1 MGEGDIHLEIHEV
14 GKSFGGTRA
23 LDGVSIAINAGS
35 VHAFVGENGAGKS
48 TLGKIV
54 AGVFPPDQ
62 GQLSLRGEP
71 VSFRSPREALQRG
84 IALVAQEVA
93 VVPQRTVA
101 ENVFLGNEP
110 RRLGFVQRRR
120 LRERFEQLVA
130 DTGLVVPAD
139 AVVGSL
145 PLAMQQQVEILRAL
159 ARDAALIVFDEPTA
173 ALSATE
179 VQRFHEIVRGLA
191 AGGRTVIL
199 VSHFLGEVLS
209 LSDTVTVLRDGKVV
223 KTSPAAGETE
233 DTLMAAMLGRSVSR
247 TYPPKQPPAADAPS
261 ALTVR
266 DLTAVGVTGASLEI
280 RAGEIVA
287 LAGLVGAGRSELA
300 RAIFGASPAT
310 AGEMTAGATRLTGT
324 PLGSL
329 RANVTMIPESRKD
342 DGLMLRRPV
351 RENVSLASLRSLGR
365 FGFVRRGMESTRAKD
380 ALRQVAASGEL
391 ETIPAALSGG
401 NQQKLMFARA
411 LLAHPAVLIADE
423 PTRGVDVGAKRDIY
437 ELIVEPGRGRR
448 RDPAHLQRDRG
459 GPGARPPGRG
469 HARRADLRRA
479 LGRRHHRGGDP
490 RRLLRP
496 GERGMTST
504 TSIPET
510 ARVSGRVRAQSLIR
524 RGGIL
529 IPFVIAFVI
538 LSVVSGPFLRFQNLA
553 NILDQQSGIII
564 VAAAGTLV
572 LIAGG
577 IDLSIG
583 AIYGLAGATA
593 AQLAVSF
600 GTPVGILAGVAVGL
614 IIGLANGVIVTRF
627 RINALIGTLAMS
639 FVVGGIGAIATHG
652 NLVVLFDHPEFQAFA
667 ATKILGLT
675 SAAWMMI
682 IVAVAMAILL
692 SRTTFG
698 RYVYATGGNAE
709 AARLGGVRINTV
721 RVATFALS
729 GAAAAL
735 AGTIDASRV
744 LSAQASAGS
753 FLTFTVLTGI
763 IVGGTSIMGGEGSVQ
778 RTVLGCLFIAL
789 VANGF
794 NLLGLDPYY
803 QQITLGIILLLA
815 VGTDAWSRRQA

>member
-120 LRERFEQLVA
+120 LRERFEGLVA

-233 DTLMAAMLGRSVSR
+233 ETLMAAMLGRSVSR

-310 AGEMTAGATRLTGT
+310 AGEMTAGSTRSRGT

-351 RENVSLASLRSLGR
+351 RENVSLASLRVLGR

-380 ALRQVAASGEL
+380 ALA
-391 ETIPAALSGG
+391 PGG
-401 NQQKLMFARA
+401 GLRGAGDDPRRA
-411 LLAHPAVLIADE
+411 LRGQPAEAHVRARPAGAPERAHRRRADAR
-423 PTRGVDVGAKRDIY
+423 RGRRREARHLRADRR
-437 ELIVEPGRGRR
+437 PGGGRR
-448 RDPAHLQRDRG
+448 RDPAHLQ
-459 GPGARPPGRG
+459 
-469 HARRADLRRA
+469 
-479 LGRRHHRGGDP
+479 
-490 RRLLRP
+490 
-496 GERGMTST
+496 
-504 TSIPET
+504 
-510 ARVSGRVRAQSLIR
+510 
-524 RGGIL
+524 
-529 IPFVIAFVI
+529 
-538 LSVVSGPFLRFQNLA
+538 
-553 NILDQQSGIII
+553 
-564 VAAAGTLV
+564 
-572 LIAGG
+572 
-577 IDLSIG
+577 
-583 AIYGLAGATA
+583 
-593 AQLAVSF
+593 
-600 GTPVGILAGVAVGL
+600 
-614 IIGLANGVIVTRF
+614 
-627 RINALIGTLAMS
+627 
-639 FVVGGIGAIATHG
+639 
-652 NLVVLFDHPEFQAFA
+652 
-667 ATKILGLT
+667 
-675 SAAWMMI
+675 
-682 IVAVAMAILL
+682 
-692 SRTTFG
+692 
-698 RYVYATGGNAE
+698 
-709 AARLGGVRINTV
+709 
-721 RVATFALS
+721 
-729 GAAAAL
+729 
-735 AGTIDASRV
+735 
-744 LSAQASAGS
+744 
-753 FLTFTVLTGI
+753 
-763 IVGGTSIMGGEGSVQ
+763 
-778 RTVLGCLFIAL
+778 
-789 VANGF
+789 
-794 NLLGLDPYY
+794 
-803 QQITLGIILLLA
+803 
-815 VGTDAWSRRQA
+815 